1 MCVCRFEEAKGCI
14 WLVATQKG
22 KQPPAKSGAFIRWM
36 SPFQIIALLLSL
48 TALASY
54 FNYRVL
60 RLPSMIGL
68 MLVALAGSL
77 LLILISKLGLHLDA
91 QVRPW
96 LSQVDFSRTLLGGAL
111 SFLLFAGSLHVDLK
125 GLHEEKWSVAAL
137 ATVAVLISTLLI
149 ATLMALVFDRLSL
162 RVPFS
167 ACLVFGALIS
177 PTDPVAVLSLLK
189 QAGVPRALET
199 RISGESLFNDGV
211 GVVLFVLSY
220 GLYDGRRGLDWPRIG
235 ILLLREAGG
244 GLALGLA
251 LGGLGYYLLRRVD
264 DYRVEVLL
272 TLALVTGGYA
282 LANTLDVSGLLAIV
296 AAGITI
302 GNPGRQFAMS
312 EKTRRNLDTFWE
324 LIDEVLNAMLFVLI
338 GLEVLVVKWQP
349 AYTTAAAAAIFVAL
363 LARLVSVT
371 ITVELLRF
379 CSNVGPH
386 TIKILTWGGLRGGIS
401 VALVLSL
408 APGTERDLLLAATY
422 ATVVFSILIQGLT
435 MPHLLRWSELTANA
449 SVPDER

>member
-1 MCVCRFEEAKGCI
+1 MN
-14 WLVATQKG
+14 
-22 KQPPAKSGAFIRWM
+22 
-36 SPFQIIALLLSL
+36 PFQIIALLLSL
-48 TALASY
+48 TAAASY

-68 MLVALAGSL
+68 MLIALAGSL
-77 LLILISKLGLHLDA
+77 LLVLISRLGLHLDA

-96 LSQVDFSRTLLGGAL
+96 LGQLDFSKALLGGAL

-137 ATVAVLISTLLI
+137 ATLAVLISTLLV
-149 ATLMALVFDRLSL
+149 AVLMALVFSRLGL
-162 RVPFS
+162 KVPFRV
-167 ACLVFGALIS
+167 CLVFGALIS

-189 QAGVPRALET
+189 QAGVPKALET
-199 RISGESLFNDGV
+199 RIAGESLFNDGV

-220 GLYDGRRGLDWPRIG
+220 RLYDGSNGLDWPDIG

-251 LGGLGYYLLRRVD
+251 LGGLGYYLLSRVD

-282 LANTLDVSGLLAIV
+282 LANSLDVSGLLAIV

-312 EKTRRNLDTFWE
+312 EKTRRFLDTFWE

-338 GLEVLVVKWQP
+338 GLEVLVVEWQP
-349 AYTTAAAAAIFVAL
+349 AYMTAAMLAIPVAL

-379 CSNVGPH
+379 CSDLGPH

-408 APGTERDLLLAATY
+408 APGPERDLLLTATY
-422 ATVVFSILIQGLT
+422 ATVVFSILVQGLT
-435 MPHLLRWSELTANA
+435 MPHLLRWSEFAAAAPL
-449 SVPDER
+449 PGER

>member
-1 MCVCRFEEAKGCI
+1 MN
-14 WLVATQKG
+14 
-22 KQPPAKSGAFIRWM
+22 
-36 SPFQIIALLLSL
+36 PFQTVALLLSL
-48 TALASY
+48 TAVASY

-68 MLVALAGSL
+68 MLIALTGSL
-77 LLILISKLGLHLDA
+77 LLVLLSRLGLHLDA

-96 LSQVDFSRTLLGGAL
+96 LGQLDFSKALLGGAL

-125 GLHEEKWSVAAL
+125 GLHEQKWSVAAL

-149 ATLMALVFDRLSL
+149 AALMALVFNRLGL

-189 QAGVPRALET
+189 QAGVPKALET
-199 RISGESLFNDGV
+199 RIAGESLFNDGV
-211 GVVLFVLSY
+211 GVVLFLLSY
-220 GLYDGRRGLDWPRIG
+220 ELYNGRNTLDWPHIG
-235 ILLLREAGG
+235 LLLLREAGG

-251 LGGLGYYLLRRVD
+251 LGALGYYLLSRVD

-282 LANTLDVSGLLAIV
+282 LADALNVSGLLAIV
-296 AAGITI
+296 AAGLTI

-312 EKTRRNLDTFWE
+312 EETRRNLDTFWE

-338 GLEVLVVKWQP
+338 GLEVLAVEWKP
-349 AYTTAAAAAIFVAL
+349 AYITVAL
-363 LARLVSVT
+363 LAIPVSLSARLASVA

-379 CSNVGPH
+379 CSDLGPH

-408 APGTERDLLLAATY
+408 APSPERDLLLTATY
-422 ATVVFSILIQGLT
+422 ATVVFSILAQGLT
-435 MPHLLRWSELTANA
+435 MPHLLRWSELTAPA
-449 SVPDER
+449 SMPGERY